1 MIENKPLHFFL
12 REWRKRHA
20 RGRKWQQGGEND

>member
-1 MIENKPLHFFL
+1 MTEISAAIFIL

-20 RGRKWQQGGEND
+20 RCRKWQQGGEND

>member
-1 MIENKPLHFFL
+1 MTEQGAATSFS

-20 RGRKWQQGGEND
+20 LCRKWQQGAEND

>member
-1 MIENKPLHFFL
+1 MTEQGAAIFS

-20 RGRKWQQGGEND
+20 RCRKWQQGAEND

>member
-1 MIENKPLHFFL
+1 MTDRAAAAAFL

-20 RGRKWQQGGEND
+20 RGRKWQQGENND